1 MPDPVK
7 PEDSILLTIKQLLG
21 GLDPTYESEFDL
33 DVITNINSSLATL
46 TQVGVG
52 PDEGFEITD
61 ETTTWADYIGND
73 KRLNFI
79 KQFIY
84 LDVKLMFD
92 PPQLSFVGSSLK
104 EKRDE
109 YLWRINVQVDPGDPT
124 S

>member
-33 DVITNINSSLATL
+33 DIITNINSSLATL

-52 PDEGFEITD
+52 PDEGFEIAD

>member
-33 DVITNINSSLATL
+33 DIITNINSSLATL

-52 PDEGFEITD
+52 PDEGFEIKD

>member
-33 DVITNINSSLATL
+33 DIVTNINSSLATL

-52 PDEGFEITD
+52 PDEGFEIKD

>member
-21 GLDPTYESEFDL
+21 GLDPTYESEFDT
-33 DVITNINSSLATL
+33 DIITNINSSLATL

-52 PDEGFEITD
+52 PDEGFEIKD